1 MKIEETRIL
10 ELSDYQA
17 DALRGMVISCID
29 GGGPV
34 PKEALRIT
42 QAWLDAHGAELEGAA
57 PIAAF
62 LEVALFSLLLR
73 AEAKIEQLEEQLSR
87 NTDE

>member
-1 MKIEETRIL
+1 MKIEETRLL

-17 DALRGMVISCID
+17 DALRGMAVAVID
-29 GGGPV
+29 GGPV
-34 PKEALRIT
+34 PNEATKIMR
-42 QAWLDAHGAELEGAA
+42 AWIQAHGVYLLG
-57 PIAAF
+57 PDPTGVF

-87 NTDE
+87 V